1 MLPDSSDSVQTKKNY
16 NQRVLFEEPA
26 GKCRETIAQPQTEDC
41 RKFCSKPWDKPVQF
55 KEDAEWLVKV

>member
-1 MLPDSSDSVQTKKNY
+1 MITETNNNSKTRKTQMLPDSSDSVQTKKNY

-41 RKFCSKPWDKPVQF
+41 RKFCSEP
-55 KEDAEWLVKV
+55 